1 MNFLFRV
8 PVAAVIFKRWIVVD
22 VLWFEKR
29 SYYLFLI
36 KIQQVNCTTRGYTA
50 GTILFLT
57 RIKLCDRST
66 HCTGKI
72 HLNGGLPS
80 DSHLALEKADRGYG
94 FRHFY
99 LYTDGIPRVDA
110 SFEFG
115 TVDAG

>member
-22 VLWFEKR
+22 MLWFEKR

-36 KIQQVNCTTRGYTA
+36 KFQQVNCATRLYTA
-50 GTILFLT
+50 GATLCLT
-57 RIKLCDRST
+57 RIRLCNRRT

-72 HLNGGLPS
+72 NLDGGFSS

-99 LYTDGIPRVDA
+99 LYADGIPREDT